1 MELGSMRLRCC
12 PQAPPN
18 KIKPLPRTISAGAR
32 RLCSRRRRA
41 GALLHVAAPDS
52 RPLETVCADSTG
64 QGTKPRDDDKF
75 CLVEMEVRDCELDQY
90 GLVSSDVYVDY
101 LENGRQHC
109 NMGCASASRS
119 IITSPISFLFLLGS
133 YLARE
138 VFASRLGI
146 GRDSIARTG
155 NALAL
160 SEQKLNY
167 YTPLK
172 RGARFV
178 VMVRVVQIKG
188 ARMVLEH
195 FVETLPPE
203 RKLVLEAT
211 ATVVFLDKDYRPTRV
226 FPEVAS
232 KMRLHFF

>member
-64 QGTKPRDDDKF
+64 QGTKPRFSRPPGSSICVLLSLFSIVDDAMYRDDDKF

-101 LENGRQHC
+101 LEN
-109 NMGCASASRS
+109 
-119 IITSPISFLFLLGS
+119 
-133 YLARE
+133 ARE

>member
-32 RLCSRRRRA
+32 RLCSSRRRRRA

-52 RPLETVCADSTG
+52 RPLETVCADSIG
-64 QGTKPRDDDKF
+64 QGTKLRFSRPPLVLFRICVLLSLFTICVLLSVFRIVDDAMYRDDDKF
-75 CLVEMEVRDCELDQY
+75 CLVEMEVRDCEIDQY

-101 LENGRQHC
+101 LENGRQHYIWVVL
-109 NMGCASASRS
+109 RLLHQLLLHL
-119 IITSPISFLFLLGS
+119 FFFFLLGS

-172 RGARFV
+172 VRNDNARAL
-178 VMVRVVQIKG
+178 Q
-188 ARMVLEH
+188 A
-195 FVETLPPE
+195 ET
-203 RKLVLEAT
+203 R
-211 ATVVFLDKDYRPTRV
+211 
-226 FPEVAS
+226 
-232 KMRLHFF
+232 

>member
-1 MELGSMRLRCC
+1 MY
-12 PQAPPN
+12 
-18 KIKPLPRTISAGAR
+18 
-32 RLCSRRRRA
+32 
-41 GALLHVAAPDS
+41 
-52 RPLETVCADSTG
+52 
-64 QGTKPRDDDKF
+64 RDEDKF

-101 LENGRQHC
+101 LEN
-109 NMGCASASRS
+109 
-119 IITSPISFLFLLGS
+119 
-133 YLARE
+133 ARE

>member
-64 QGTKPRDDDKF
+64 QGTKPRFSRPPGSSICVLLSLFSIVDDAMYRDDDKF

-172 RGARFV
+172 VRNDNARALHC
-178 VMVRVVQIKG
+178 I
-188 ARMVLEH
+188 ARRD
-195 FVETLPPE
+195 ET
-203 RKLVLEAT
+203 T
-211 ATVVFLDKDYRPTRV
+211 AR
-226 FPEVAS
+226 
-232 KMRLHFF
+232 

>member
-1 MELGSMRLRCC
+1 MLLSLF
-12 PQAPPN
+12 
-18 KIKPLPRTISAGAR
+18 TI
-32 RLCSRRRRA
+32 CV
-41 GALLHVAAPDS
+41 LLSVFRIVDDAMY
-52 RPLETVCADSTG
+52 
-64 QGTKPRDDDKF
+64 RDDDKF

-172 RGARFV
+172 VRNDNARAL
-178 VMVRVVQIKG
+178 Q
-188 ARMVLEH
+188 A
-195 FVETLPPE
+195 ET
-203 RKLVLEAT
+203 R
-211 ATVVFLDKDYRPTRV
+211 
-226 FPEVAS
+226 
-232 KMRLHFF
+232 